1 LTSPVG
7 VRIAVGNVHGV
18 VVMREVEGEGQAVA
32 RAFVL
37 LVVLVVPGE
46 GTEYKKCFW
55 DSFFFFLQ

>member
-1 LTSPVG
+1 
-7 VRIAVGNVHGV
+7 VGNVHGV